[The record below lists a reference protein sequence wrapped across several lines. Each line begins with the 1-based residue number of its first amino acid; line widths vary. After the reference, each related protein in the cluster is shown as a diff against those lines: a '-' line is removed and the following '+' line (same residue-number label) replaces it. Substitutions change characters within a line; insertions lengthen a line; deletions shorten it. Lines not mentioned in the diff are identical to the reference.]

1 MNEIDWLKS
10 EYSNTVSQI
19 SSLIFH
25 FKWAINI
32 FELNLFIV
40 NVLGA
45 LKILYRY
52 RASLH
57 CEKKNQMSDHS
68 ARKPISR
75 TPIVNIVYLYVWGTV
90 ISTEACRGC
99 RTLQAKWLRSQKHH
113 LFAIQHSKVISCLH
127 LRFCSLCFQCN
138 EIWNDKK
145 KYMHTTDGKI
155 DELLQSNN
163 LSNWLT
169 CSN

>member
-1 MNEIDWLKS
+1 MNIQTLSARYHRWFFIL
-10 EYSNTVSQI
+10 NGP
-19 SSLIFH
+19 LIFLSWT
-25 FKWAINI
+25 FSLLMCLALWKYCIGI
-32 FELNLFIV
+32 GPLFI
-40 NVLGA
+40 A
-45 LKILYRY
+45 
-52 RASLH
+52 
-57 CEKKNQMSDHS
+57 KKNQMSDHS

-75 TPIVNIVYLYVWGTV
+75 TSIVNIVYLYVWGTV

-127 LRFCSLCFQCN
+127 LRFCSLCFQSN

-145 KYMHTTDGKI
+145 KYIHTTDGKI